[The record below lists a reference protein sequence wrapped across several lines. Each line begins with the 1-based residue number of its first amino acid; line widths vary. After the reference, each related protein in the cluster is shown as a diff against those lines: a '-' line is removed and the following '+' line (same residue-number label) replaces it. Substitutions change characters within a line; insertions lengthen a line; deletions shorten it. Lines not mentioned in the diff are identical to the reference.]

1 VTILDDYDALPDE
14 QKAAFIRGLPEEAV
28 EEIRQQSQHQTT
40 LLKVIAEGLL
50 TRPKSILTWRWN

>member
-1 VTILDDYDALPDE
+1 MSILDDYEALPDE
-14 QKAAFIRGLPEEAV
+14 QRAAFIRGLSTEAV
-28 EEIRQQSQHQTT
+28 EEIRQQAQHQTT